1 MNNLPYSLPA
11 APRNKCKIIINTF
24 PNLLV
29 ILGKSSFRKLLDY
42 QDPQEDEESP
52 VEEETDGRCLT
63 LRHPSFLAP

>member
-42 QDPQEDEESP
+42 QDPQEDEERRRLM
-52 VEEETDGRCLT
+52 VD
-63 LRHPSFLAP
+63 A